1 MGATMKRYAVLVFV
15 INFVLFLLFV
25 LTSFHQVEM
34 FNQEHHSS
42 NILTRVNWGFT
53 FITVQN
59 YYLHIDGTAIP
70 SAGVS
75 IYPNF
80 PFMTGVFF
88 MVVNTILVLSFFR
101 WRKAENK

>member
-1 MGATMKRYAVLVFV
+1 MKRYAVLVLV
-15 INFVLFLLFV
+15 INLVLFLLFV
-25 LTSFHQVEM
+25 LTSYHQVEM
-34 FNQEHHSS
+34 LNQEHHSS

-59 YYLHIDGTAIP
+59 YYLHTDGTVIP

-88 MVVNTILVLSFFR
+88 MVVNTIFVLSFFL
-101 WRKAENK
+101 KNKSSTQNP